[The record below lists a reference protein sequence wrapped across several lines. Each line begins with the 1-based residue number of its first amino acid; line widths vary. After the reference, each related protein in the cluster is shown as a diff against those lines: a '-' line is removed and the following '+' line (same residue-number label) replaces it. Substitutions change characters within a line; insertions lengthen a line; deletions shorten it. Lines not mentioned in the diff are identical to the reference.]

1 MYIQCTQKLLA
12 KLEQPY
18 GVLPN
23 PPEPFFCWHASYFED
38 DSGLLYVVMMNDYTG
53 DEVFFELQS
62 FKDFSKTML
71 EEMRL
76 DMEDAG
82 ASAKEISAY
91 FKTAG
96 PVMFGPTSDS
106 SAVGRL
112 SGFTRRMK
120 NFVGKMQDLMD
131 ILKDPVRREELA
143 SALEQSMDI
152 TSEEKEKFIAE
163 TRLIDLENE
172 ITPMVALDVELVL
185 TGKKRVKRSFLVPLY
200 IPFGTLHIILQIGFG
215 WYDSHLHEFS
225 LKQGAVTIGTELEHL
240 GVEQDDDM
248 LDEDTTMLSD
258 FIPNEKR
265 IEYLYDFGDS
275 WQHIIKVGKIK
286 NVKGGP
292 FVECTGGDGST
303 PPEDCGGMFAYDDL
317 CAVLSDPSHE
327 DYDEL
332 FEWAGDDFDVG
343 FDQDLINDELKE
355 LQFIPYPG
363 SPL

>member
-82 ASAKEISAY
+82 APAKEILEY
-91 FKTAG
+91 LKTAG
-96 PVMFGPTSDS
+96 PVMFGPTSDR
-106 SAVGRL
+106 SAVGQL

-185 TGKKRVKRSFLVPLY
+185 TGTKRVKRSFLVPLY

-240 GVEQDDDM
+240 GVEQEDDM

-292 FVECTGGDGST
+292 FVECTGGEGST

-332 FEWAGDDFDVG
+332 FEWAGDDFDAG
-343 FDQDLINDELKE
+343 FDQDFINAELKE
-355 LQFIPYPG
+355 LQFIPHPG
-363 SPL
+363 SS

>member
-38 DSGLLYVVMMNDYTG
+38 DSGLLYVVMMNDYTR

-62 FKDFSKTML
+62 FKDFPKHML

-82 ASAKEISAY
+82 ASAKEITAY

-131 ILKDPVRREELA
+131 MLKDPARREELA
-143 SALEQSMDI
+143 SALDKSLAI
-152 TSEEKEKFIAE
+152 IAE
-163 TRLIDLENE
+163 EQKHLIAESGPIDRENE

-185 TGKKRVKRSFLVPLY
+185 TGKKRVKRSFLVPLH
-200 IPFGTLHIILQIGFG
+200 IPFGTLHTILQIGFD

-225 LKQGAVTIGTELEHL
+225 LKQGAVTIGTDLEHL

-248 LDEDTTMLSD
+248 LNEDTTMLSD
-258 FIPNEKR
+258 FIPGVRR
-265 IEYLYDFGDS
+265 IDYLYDFGDS

-292 FVECTGGDGST
+292 FVECTGGEGST
-303 PPEDCGGMFAYDDL
+303 PPEDCGGMYGYDDL

-327 DYDEL
+327 EYEEL
-332 FEWAGDDFDVG
+332 LEWAGDDFDAG
-343 FDQDLINDELKE
+343 FDQKAINEELSQ
-355 LQFIPYPG
+355 LMFVPHPG
-363 SPL
+363 SSL